1 MNPALF
7 SCPSPVSDLLLSRS
21 SGAGCSVVG
30 KSLWCKTAFPDE
42 VTLQVKGS
50 HQGSSRRSMSRSA
63 QSWAD
68 SGNHQQQQRAAAQF
82 ELVRVEPL
90 SEAFEHLSRERFDV
104 VLLDLSLADGQGI
117 EAGLEVRAGTPDV
130 PIAGLGGLG
139 EEGSAAKAVR
149 VGAQDY
155 LVKGQ
160 ADRNLLV
167 GSVRYAIE
175 RHWWAELERDVTE
188 GKRAEAAART
198 LAHVGRGLIQLLD
211 PRRGRATHRRCQS
224 WAIRQ
229 PGIPPLSAGAEV
241 WRASWRWQPPGPPT
255 PTSRPPE
262 PDRRVGRDAHARS
275 SPGWDKAQGPRR
287 DRVTG
292 PGKGA

>member
-1 MNPALF
+1 
-7 SCPSPVSDLLLSRS
+7 
-21 SGAGCSVVG
+21 
-30 KSLWCKTAFPDE
+30 
-42 VTLQVKGS
+42 
-50 HQGSSRRSMSRSA
+50 MSRSA

-241 WRASWRWQPPGPPT
+241 WRASWRWQPPGPP
-255 PTSRPPE
+255 
-262 PDRRVGRDAHARS
+262 
-275 SPGWDKAQGPRR
+275 SPNLSAPR
-287 DRVTG
+287 
-292 PGKGA
+292 A